1 MHRDIRSDVGAPD
14 VVRSLVRFRR
24 RQNNADGDQTRYKV
38 GAIAPVRSVLRLLR
52 RFR

>member
-14 VVRSLVRFRR
+14 VVRSLVRFRH

-38 GAIAPVRSVLRLLR
+38 GAITPVRFLLRLLR

>member
-24 RQNNADGDQTRYKV
+24 PQNNADGDQTRYKV
-38 GAIAPVRSVLRLLR
+38 EAIAPVRFLLRLFR

>member
-14 VVRSLVRFRR
+14 MVRSLVRFHH
-24 RQNNADGDQTRYKV
+24 RQNNVDGDRTRYKV
-38 GAIAPVRSVLRLLR
+38 GAMAPVLSVLRLLR